1 MNTFNIQRKLNHF
14 TTLSSEVVQF
24 EGVVCK
30 GQDGFVPSILSGAES
45 VVDGVV
51 AAMLPAPGRPPL
63 QGRGQP
69 RPGDQRA
76 HHEVVVED
84 HGVLHQLGGHQV
96 LPTRGEVSDNQ
107 HTASIQNVM

>member
-1 MNTFNIQRKLNHF
+1 M
-14 TTLSSEVVQF
+14 VQF
-24 EGVVCK
+24 EGVVSE
-30 GQDGFVPSILSGAES
+30 GQDGFVSGVPGGVES

-84 HGVLHQLGGHQV
+84 HRVLHQLGGHQV

-107 HTASIQNVM
+107 HTASIQNIM